1 MPGYTCPGQLEPS
14 GNTTAT
20 HGKILRAWKRISS
33 PSVSTPLEPDGP
45 GAAWDGCAD
54 MPASFE
60 MSDSE
65 KSGRDA
71 WTLMGAR
78 GRHVCVAALRRRD
91 LVLRCMAVVVCTDG
105 RKVEER

>member
-20 HGKILRAWKRISS
+20 YGKILRAWKRISS
-33 PSVSTPLEPDGP
+33 PSVSTPLDPDGP
-45 GAAWDGCAD
+45 GAAVPGCAD

-71 WTLMGAR
+71 WTVMGAGR
-78 GRHVCVAALRRRD
+78 RRHVCVAALRRRV
-91 LVLRCMAVVVCTDG
+91 LVLLCMAVAVCTIVINV
-105 RKVEER
+105 VE